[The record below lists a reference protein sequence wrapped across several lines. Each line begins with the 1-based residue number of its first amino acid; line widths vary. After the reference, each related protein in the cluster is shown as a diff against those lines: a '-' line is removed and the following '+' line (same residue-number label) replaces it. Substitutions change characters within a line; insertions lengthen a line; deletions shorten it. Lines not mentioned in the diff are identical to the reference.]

1 MFLPIKESNCE
12 AESLE
17 HLYYHNLV
25 NKNNYQWLIK
35 TSYKKIKKRVKLK
48 NDSEKHQDQD
58 PIPPKETAV

>member
-1 MFLPIKESNCE
+1 MFLPIEESNCE

-25 NKNNYQWLIK
+25 NKNNYQWLVN

-48 NDSEKHQDQD
+48 NDSEKQQDQD
-58 PIPPKETAV
+58 PILPKETAV